1 MTNLPPAAVLDTST
15 AWQPVAWKRGT
26 ERRLAFCAPS
36 PTPPTG
42 PERRRLPVVATKN
55 RFIRL
60 DTLLRWVPT
69 APLGRPV
76 VPDV

>member
-1 MTNLPPAAVLDTST
+1 M
-15 AWQPVAWKRGT
+15 AWNSGT
-26 ERRLAFCAPS
+26 ESRMAGWAFSLDVVQAGEPKRMPPRL
-36 PTPPTG
+36 
-42 PERRRLPVVATKN
+42 LTKN

-60 DTLLRWVPT
+60 EHMLRWVPT